1 MNDNLNETLLENE
14 SNKKEINNLENTLV
28 IFEQKTVETA
38 KVIENL
44 EKKLAKGTEA
54 QKSLMKSLEEKTFGM
69 DKADRDLK
77 QIKGEKK
84 AIQEDLCKIL
94 ILMAKIH

>member
-1 MNDNLNETLLENE
+1 MKNDFGAAKSKNSALENTVNLLNDNLNETLLENE

-28 IFEQKTVETA
+28 IFEQKAVETA

-54 QKSLMKSLEEKTFGM
+54 QKSLMKSLEE
-69 DKADRDLK
+69 
-77 QIKGEKK
+77 
-84 AIQEDLCKIL
+84 
-94 ILMAKIH
+94 